1 MRFGT
6 AFWERRLDDRIEI
19 IFQKYDLP
27 YNEHYEKKK
36 ATVIL
41 NCLRE
46 IQNNKALEVELARS
60 KNSLEFFVMQTIM
73 YNIKED

>member
-1 MRFGT
+1 MGFGT
-6 AFWERRLDDRIEI
+6 EFWERRLADRIEV
-19 IFQKYDLP
+19 IFRKYDLP

-36 ATVIL
+36 ATIISS
-41 NCLRE
+41 CLRE
-46 IQNNKALEVELARS
+46 IENNKMLEAELAHS